1 MYAIGIDPSCTN
13 TGLVILPPEGNT
25 PVLAA
30 KICPAEN
37 ITTLMARVLD
47 VQAGVMGMIAEHVNG
62 APVIVAI
69 EGYSF
74 NSKFRTID
82 QVVIGTALRLAI
94 VGKGWRHVEPAP
106 LQVKKFVGLKDK
118 KKKPKAEVEALWGFK
133 AKNADIADAY
143 VMAQIARSVA
153 NRKGLTEAQRDVMD
167 ALRHGHYA
175 PAAAA

>member
-1 MYAIGIDPSCTN
+1 MYAVGIDPSCTN

-25 PVLAA
+25 PILAM
-30 KICPAEN
+30 KVCPPKQV
-37 ITTLMARVLD
+37 TTLYARILEVE
-47 VQAGVMGMIAEHVNG
+47 AGVMGMIAEYVNG
-62 APVIVAI
+62 YPLIVCI

-74 NSKFRTID
+74 NSSFRTVD
-82 QVVIGTALRLAI
+82 QVAVGTALRLAI
-94 VGKGWRHVEPAP
+94 IRKGWRHVEPAP
-106 LQVKKFVGLKDK
+106 TQVKKFAGVTDK
-118 KKKPKAEVEALWGFK
+118 KKKPKAEVAALWGYN

-167 ALRHGHYA
+167 ALRHGHYV